1 MLHLRTLRSGIL
13 GLMLT
18 LVTTLAGAQPYPSKP
33 VRLIIPFPPGA
44 SNDIVGRMIAT
55 QLSEKLGKPVVVDNR
70 GGAGGLIGTEAAAN
84 SLPDGY
90 TLLLV
95 SLGYAFNASLYK
107 LPYDPATAFAPVAL
121 LGAGPVVLV
130 VNSKLP
136 VNSVKELLALAK
148 EKPGQL
154 HYVSGGIGSFQH
166 LTGALFKLQSG
177 ADIVHV
183 PFKGAAPAMM
193 DVVAGNTEIAIGTI
207 ILMLPQIK
215 AGRLKALGGGSTK
228 RPAFLP
234 DVPTIGEAGVPG
246 TLPLSG
252 VRLDLGGY
260 LQRAH
265 VAVQR
270 DREGERRFLP
280 RRVRAGDADERERKL
295 FRLEHL
301 RQHVGARPLD
311 VGLGGLGLESRL
323 DAQRRLV
330 HRQARKCDVQV
341 GTAFTGR
348 EVARDV
354 VARDDGVV
362 AEARERPGRG
372 PFDHHQRRGGA

>member
-1 MLHLRTLRSGIL
+1 
-13 GLMLT
+13 
-18 LVTTLAGAQPYPSKP
+18 
-33 VRLIIPFPPGA
+33 
-44 SNDIVGRMIAT
+44 
-55 QLSEKLGKPVVVDNR
+55 
-70 GGAGGLIGTEAAAN
+70 LIGTEAAAN

-121 LGAGPVVLV
+121 LGAGPAVLV

-154 HYVSGGIGSFQH
+154 HYVSGGVGSFQH

-215 AGRLKALGGGSTK
+215 AGRLKALGVGSTK
-228 RPAFLP
+228 RLAFLP
-234 DVPTIGEAGVPG
+234 DVPTIAEAGVPG
-246 TLPLSG
+246 FDVSSWFGFFVPVKTPEEIIAKLNADTNAALAHAS
-252 VRLDLGGY
+252 VKSRFDDLGATPRGTTPGQ
-260 LQRAH
+260 LAAFLKSEIDKWGP
-265 VAVQR
+265 VIR
-270 DREGERRFLP
+270 D
-280 RRVRAGDADERERKL
+280 
-295 FRLEHL
+295 
-301 RQHVGARPLD
+301 ARIK
-311 VGLGGLGLESRL
+311 VEN
-323 DAQRRLV
+323 
-330 HRQARKCDVQV
+330 
-341 GTAFTGR
+341 
-348 EVARDV
+348 
-354 VARDDGVV
+354 
-362 AEARERPGRG
+362 
-372 PFDHHQRRGGA
+372 

>member
-1 MLHLRTLRSGIL
+1 VPHLRTLRSAIL
-13 GLMLT
+13 GVSLAL
-18 LVTTLAGAQPYPSKP
+18 LSALAGAQPYPSKP

-84 SLPDGY
+84 SPPDGY

-215 AGRLKALGGGSTK
+215 AGRLKALGVGSTK
-228 RPAFLP
+228 RLAFLP
-234 DVPTIGEAGVPG
+234 DLPTIAEAGVPG
-246 TLPLSG
+246 YEANNWWGIVVPTGTPAAIIA
-252 VRLDLGGY
+252 RLHKELTVV
-260 LQRAH
+260 LASAETKKRFES
-265 VAVQR
+265 
-270 DREGERRFLP
+270 EGSEAAQMTPEEFGRFMTAETAKWAK
-280 RRVRAGDADERERKL
+280 VVKEAGIK
-295 FRLEHL
+295 
-301 RQHVGARPLD
+301 
-311 VGLGGLGLESRL
+311 
-323 DAQRRLV
+323 
-330 HRQARKCDVQV
+330 
-341 GTAFTGR
+341 
-348 EVARDV
+348 
-354 VARDDGVV
+354 
-362 AEARERPGRG
+362 AE
-372 PFDHHQRRGGA
+372 